1 VQVTESRS
9 SNQVS
14 ELLVRWHDGD
24 SGALDSLIPLVYA
37 ELRKLARA
45 YLRQERP
52 DHTLQ
57 SAALVHEAYLRLVSN
72 TSPPW
77 QSRAHFFGVAA
88 RLMRE
93 ILVDHA
99 RNHGAAKRGGGAPRI
114 TLNEALDIPQLKN
127 VDLILLDDALQR
139 LSKLDERQCRIVEL
153 RFFAGLSIEDTSE
166 ALSISHATVSREWTT
181 ARLWLRREI
190 GKAIIP

>member
-1 VQVTESRS
+1 VTDSGS
-9 SNQVS
+9 SSQVS
-14 ELLVRWHDGD
+14 ELLVRWRAGD
-24 SGALDSLIPLVYA
+24 ASALDSLIPLVYT

-45 YLRQERP
+45 YLRQERR

-57 SAALVHEAYLRLVSN
+57 SAALVHEAYVRLAN
-72 TSPPW
+72 QASP
-77 QSRAHFFGVAA
+77 QYQNRAHFFGVAA

-99 RNHGAAKRGGGAPRI
+99 RNRAAAKRGAGVPQ
-114 TLNEALDIPQLKN
+114 LALDEAVNIPQLKS
-127 VDLILLDDALQR
+127 VDLILLDDALER

-166 ALSISHATVSREWTT
+166 ALGISHATVSREWTT

-190 GKAIIP
+190 ANAGTA